1 MRFLTPLL
9 IALSAGCAFDEHLP
23 QVDIHGTVVVPR
35 EAATRTVY
43 NIQTGQDEEIVDPR
57 SIGAVFLGAFA
68 SIDEAGLNYDFPHP
82 ELGPIFKE
90 DEPGNAY
97 PYGGGTVGR
106 FEFACYQAL
115 VCKVVTGRFT
125 SYDDLLDYFT
135 NVVQEPVVD
144 DLGSVVDSAAAFQ
157 AYCFELFN
165 YTDDD
170 ELRFFSDDLDFVEN
184 SDGDFEA
191 DYDMWQVTYYQNMQ
205 LWGWVDSPDENYR
218 FSTCDSGRG
227 GQNQEYNNNY
237 YYGANVIDVLNF
249 PGENISAG
257 DFVVGDPATITAED
271 ADAFRDSQEEPRLV
285 IDFPVE

>member
-1 MRFLTPLL
+1 MRFLTPIL

-23 QVDIHGTVVVPR
+23 QVDIHGTIVVPR

-43 NIQTGQDEEIVDPR
+43 NNQTGQDEEVVDPR
-57 SIGAVFLGAFA
+57 AIGPVFLGAFA

-90 DEPGNAY
+90 GEPGNTY

-135 NVVQEPVVD
+135 NVAQEPVVD
-144 DLGSVVDSAAAFQ
+144 DRGSVVDSAAAFQ

-170 ELRFFSDDLDFVEN
+170 ELRFFSDELDFVEN

-191 DYDMWQVTYYQNMQ
+191 EYDMWQVTYYQNMQ
-205 LWGWVDSPDENYR
+205 LWGWVDVPDETYR
-218 FSTCDSGRG
+218 FSTCDPNRG
-227 GQNQEYNNNY
+227 GENQEYNNNY
-237 YYGANVIDVLNF
+237 QYGANVADVLNF
-249 PGENISAG
+249 PGENISSG
-257 DFVVGDPATITAED
+257 DYVISEPATITAED
-271 ADAFRDSQEEPRLV
+271 ADAFRDSEEEPRLV
-285 IDFPVE
+285 IDYLVE